1 MRSAQKKP
9 ARAILGVLV
18 LLFTVTSLS
27 GAVMAHGGRTDS
39 NGGHTDSSTGE
50 YHYHHGYPAHQHE
63 DLDGDGQLECPY
75 EFVDRTGENSGSS
88 SGSSSSGENSGSS
101 SGSSSS
107 SVKTSET
114 AIKEVTVYRTPV
126 WAYISFG
133 VLGII
138 AIWSAISASDS
149 KRALA
154 AADEEFDEI
163 GRELDALCIGLS
175 QNDERWLLRISGAG
189 PHDSTGWDGLPQ
201 DGDKYIFY
209 ASTTNTHRRSSVKY
223 HRRNCRYAAGLT
235 CVNAVE
241 IKKQSTIY
249 TPCAVCNPVLP
260 DTAWFEKYS
269 RYKSFLDKYR
279 KSEAEGSKK

>member
-1 MRSAQKKP
+1 MVVPMQSIGKKA
-9 ARAILGVLV
+9 ARIILLAFV
-18 LLFTVTSLS
+18 LLLAIAVLS
-27 GAVMAHGGRTDS
+27 GIAAAHSGRTDS

-63 DLDGDGQLECPY
+63 DLDGAGQLECPY
-75 EFVDRTGENSGSS
+75 EFVDQT
-88 SGSSSSGENSGSS
+88 GENSGSS

-138 AIWSAISASDS
+138 ATWSAISASDS

-163 GRELDALCIGLS
+163 GRDLDALCIGLS

-189 PHDSTGWDGLPQ
+189 PHDSTGWNGLPQ

-209 ASTTNTHRRSSVKY
+209 ASTANTHKRLSVKY
-223 HRRNCRYAAGLT
+223 HRRNCRYAAGLM

-279 KSEAEGSKK
+279 KDDPGP